1 MHLVREALTNKKPG
15 FLHRVSPY
23 TYPSLVMMNIGFIS
37 KLSYFGR

>member
-1 MHLVREALTNKKPG
+1 MPLVGEALTNKKPG

-23 TYPSLVMMNIGFIS
+23 PSLVMINIGFIS